1 MSTPIMRRSRVLQQ
15 LRSGAIVHSIKLN
28 FADARIAEMAALLG
42 IDCIWTDMEHVA
54 NDWSI
59 IENQIRA
66 AKVHDTDTIVRV
78 ARGSY
83 SDYIRPLE
91 LDAAGIMVPHV
102 KSAAEA
108 EEIVRAVKFYPIGLR
123 PVDGG
128 NADGSYCLI
137 PITDYIHQANA
148 ERFVILQIED
158 PEPLAEID
166 RIAQLPGVDMLFFGP
181 GDFSQ
186 AIGAPGQLEHPQVC
200 EARIRV
206 AEAAV
211 RAGIFAGTV
220 GTPDNSA
227 ELAKLGYRF
236 INIGSDVN
244 GLGSY
249 FRRLAGRQPESVH
262 QRGGY

>member
-28 FADARIAEMAALLG
+28 FADARIAEMAALSG

-54 NDWSI
+54 NDWTI

-66 AKVHDTDTIVRV
+66 AKVHDTDTTVRV

-108 EEIVRAVKFYPIGLR
+108 EEIVRAVKFHPIGLR

-128 NADGSYCLI
+128 NADGSYCL
-137 PITDYIHQANA
+137 YIKTKPLLTMEWLLCSFLGLNVLGVT
-148 ERFVILQIED
+148 RNTGKYFVDSSLTQ
-158 PEPLAEID
+158 
-166 RIAQLPGVDMLFFGP
+166 
-181 GDFSQ
+181 
-186 AIGAPGQLEHPQVC
+186 
-200 EARIRV
+200 
-206 AEAAV
+206 
-211 RAGIFAGTV
+211 GI
-220 GTPDNSA
+220 S
-227 ELAKLGYRF
+227 
-236 INIGSDVN
+236 INIV
-244 GLGSY
+244 
-249 FRRLAGRQPESVH
+249 PETDCKWEAKCIQSAKY
-262 QRGGY
+262 RKS